1 MQGVVG
7 QNRKLPSSRQLVDLR
22 RQKKSSLPSSRV
34 VDWRRSL
41 GRRAEEPLP
50 DPLPPDPRSGETEGL
65 ERRLC
70 LVTANIMGATLTSG
84 GGGAVVTTDGTSTAG
99 AVDDGAIFGA
109 SSTTEA
115 VNVGAGLLRPSG
127 LGGQLLIDMDGPVVN
142 SCGDPLS
149 T

>member
-1 MQGVVG
+1 MQGVAG
-7 QNRKLPSSRQLVDLR
+7 ENRKLPSSRQLVDLR
-22 RQKKSSLPSSRV
+22 HKKSSLPSSRV

-70 LVTANIMGATLTSG
+70 RVTANIMGATLTSG
-84 GGGAVVTTDGTSTAG
+84 GGGAVVTTDGTSTVGAET

-115 VNVGAGLLRPSG
+115 VNVGVGLLRPSG
-127 LGGQLLIDMDGPVVN
+127 LGG
-142 SCGDPLS
+142 
-149 T
+149 